1 MRTWPNTAGGVLSIQ
16 QKGALLWPRVWTFWG
31 SFRGNLVTCT
41 QEMRYSHNQAKVY
54 LSTTRVGQAHS
65 SCVGTLFTSS
75 PKAFGL
81 GIGVHKFWGY
91 GPVLRGCPFKQK
103 ASTQIRLPSFGLRVP
118 RAGAP
123 IQAECLGT
131 FCLVLAVGGG
141 AQDPPGRSPN
151 KASGTPKAIL
161 LRQPLGVDQVEEI
174 S

>member
-65 SCVGTLFTSS
+65 SCVLGTLFTSS

-91 GPVLRGCPFKQK
+91 GPVLRGCPCFKQK
-103 ASTQIRLPSFGLRVP
+103 TSTQIHSEGGANGCLPAACVFRVP
-118 RAGAP
+118 PGHRSRRNAWAPSAWSWQWAGEPKIRQVGLPTKLQAP
-123 IQAECLGT
+123 RKP
-131 FCLVLAVGGG
+131 F
-141 AQDPPGRSPN
+141 S
-151 KASGTPKAIL
+151 
-161 LRQPLGVDQVEEI
+161 
-174 S
+174 